1 MAAPLAEFHV
11 AAHRQVGEQPGFLED
26 DAEGAA
32 VGRQEMAACLVLPH
46 RLVQREVTAGCPLQ
60 AGHGAQQGGLAR
72 AGVAEQRSDAL
83 AGQFE
88 VDIEGECTALDAKAG
103 LDRLAHRVF
112 RLAGLKVYSA
122 ISTMKLNSTMPP
134 DSQWAWVYSSA
145 STWS

>member
-32 VGRQEMAACLVLPH
+32 VGRHEMAACLVLPH
-46 RLVQREVTAGCPLQ
+46 RLVQREVAAGRRSRP
-60 AGHGAQQGGLAR
+60 AMAR
-72 AGVAEQRSDAL
+72 SRVVLPEPEWPNSAVMPWPGRL
-83 AGQFE
+83 E

-112 RLAGLKVYSA
+112 RLAGLKV
-122 ISTMKLNSTMPP
+122 
-134 DSQWAWVYSSA
+134 
-145 STWS
+145 